1 MVGPGGSVGGLCRWC
16 PLGLSYRG
24 GRVKSQYL
32 HLTCLRVTAAAVL
45 VLAAAPLP
53 AAAASREIQELQ
65 RDVGLLQDQV
75 KALQQSQNEKLAAIS
90 AMVQQAIDNAN
101 KANTGVAVIQSNF
114 EQNTKGLENKV
125 VTPVVTLGTRM
136 DQMSGDFRM
145 LQNSVSDLTSI
156 VNKLQAQLT
165 DISNAIKVLQAP
177 PAPPPPA
184 TGAAPGAAPGTV
196 PGQAAATDAPT
207 VSASDLYANALR
219 DRTSG
224 KLDLALQEFSDYL
237 KWYGNT
243 DIAANAQFYIAYIH
257 YSQADYDDA
266 VKEFDL
272 VLEKYPSENNKIPD
286 ALYYKGMSLT
296 RLGHRTQGAEEF
308 KKLLKEFPNNDYSR
322 QACSQL
328 TSMGLR
334 CSATAAAP
342 KGARKKS

>member
-1 MVGPGGSVGGLCRWC
+1 
-16 PLGLSYRG
+16 
-24 GRVKSQYL
+24 VKLQNL
-32 HLTCLRVTAAAVL
+32 PMTAAAAVL

-53 AAAASREIQELQ
+53 TWAASREIQELQ
-65 RDVGLLQDQV
+65 RDVGLLQEQV
-75 KALQQSQNEKLAAIS
+75 KQLQETQNEKMAALTTL
-90 AMVQQAIDNAN
+90 VQQAIDNAN
-101 KANTGVAVIQSNF
+101 RAATGVAVIQNGF
-114 EQNTKGLENKV
+114 NQNTKDLEGKV
-125 VTPVVTLGTRM
+125 VTPVVTLGTRL
-136 DQMSGDFRM
+136 DQMSDNFRM
-145 LQNSVSDLTSI
+145 LQNSVADLTSI

-165 DISNAIKVLQAP
+165 DVGNAIKVLQAP

-184 TGAAPGAAPGTV
+184 SGGAVPGAPGAI
-196 PGQAAATDAPT
+196 PGQAATDTPS

-243 DIAANAQFYIAYIH
+243 DLAANAQFYIAYIH

-266 VKEFDL
+266 AKEFDL
-272 VLEKYPSENNKIPD
+272 VLEKYPSDNNKIPD

-296 RLGHRTQGAEEF
+296 RLGKRTQGAEEF
-308 KKLLKEFPNNDYSR
+308 KKLLKDFPSNDYSR

-334 CSATAAAP
+334 CSASAAP
-342 KGARKKS
+342 RAHRKS

>member
-1 MVGPGGSVGGLCRWC
+1 
-16 PLGLSYRG
+16 
-24 GRVKSQYL
+24 
-32 HLTCLRVTAAAVL
+32 
-45 VLAAAPLP
+45 
-53 AAAASREIQELQ
+53 
-65 RDVGLLQDQV
+65 
-75 KALQQSQNEKLAAIS
+75 
-90 AMVQQAIDNAN
+90 
-101 KANTGVAVIQSNF
+101 
-114 EQNTKGLENKV
+114 
-125 VTPVVTLGTRM
+125 VTLGTRM
-136 DQMSGDFRM
+136 DQMSDNFRM

-165 DISNAIKVLQAP
+165 DINNSIKVLQAP

-184 TGAAPGAAPGTV
+184 SGAVPGAPGGVPGA
-196 PGQAAATDAPT
+196 PGQAATDSPT

-243 DIAANAQFYIAYIH
+243 DLAANAQYYIAYIH

-272 VLEKYPSENNKIPD
+272 VLEKYPSDNNKIPD

-296 RLGHRTQGAEEF
+296 RLGHRTQGSEEF
-308 KKLLKEFPNNDYSR
+308 RKLLKEFPNNDYSR

-334 CSATAAAP
+334 CSASAAP
-342 KGARKKS
+342 RKRS

>member
-1 MVGPGGSVGGLCRWC
+1 VKLQNL
-16 PLGLSYRG
+16 PL
-24 GRVKSQYL
+24 
-32 HLTCLRVTAAAVL
+32 TAAAAI
-45 VLAAAPLP
+45 LALATAPLP
-53 AAAASREIQELQ
+53 APAASREIQELQ
-65 RDVGLLQDQV
+65 RDVGLLQEQV
-75 KALQQSQNEKLAAIS
+75 KELQQSQNEKMAALT
-90 AMVQQAIDNAN
+90 ALVQQAIDSAN
-101 KANTGVAVIQSNF
+101 KATAGVAVIQSNF
-114 EQNTKGLENKV
+114 GQNTRDLEGKV

-136 DQMSGDFRM
+136 DQMSDNFRM
-145 LQNSVSDLTSI
+145 LQNSVGDLTSI

-165 DISNAIKVLQAP
+165 DINNAIKVLQAP
-177 PAPPPPA
+177 PAPPPA
-184 TGAAPGAAPGTV
+184 TGTVAPGGVQGAVPGGVPGAAPV
-196 PGQAAATDAPT
+196 QSATDTPT
-207 VSASDLYANALR
+207 VSADDLYANALR

-224 KLDLALQEFSDYL
+224 HLDLALQEFSDYL

-243 DIAANAQFYIAYIH
+243 NFAVNAQYYIAYIH

-272 VLEKYPSENNKIPD
+272 VLEKYPSDNNKIPD

-308 KKLLKEFPNNDYSR
+308 KKLLKEFPNSDHSS

-342 KGARKKS
+342 KARKKS

>member
-1 MVGPGGSVGGLCRWC
+1 
-16 PLGLSYRG
+16 
-24 GRVKSQYL
+24 VKLQNL
-32 HLTCLRVTAAAVL
+32 PFAAAILAL
-45 VLAAAPLP
+45 VAAPLP
-53 AAAASREIQELQ
+53 APAASREIQELQ
-65 RDVGLLQDQV
+65 RDVGLLQEQV
-75 KALQQSQNEKLAAIS
+75 KELQQSQNEKMAALT
-90 AMVQQAIDNAN
+90 ALVQQAIDSAN
-101 KANTGVAVIQSNF
+101 KATAGVAVIQSNF
-114 EQNTKGLENKV
+114 GQNTRDLEGKV

-136 DQMSGDFRM
+136 DQMSDNFRM

-165 DISNAIKVLQAP
+165 DINNAIKVLQAP
-177 PAPPPPA
+177 PTPPPPA
-184 TGAAPGAAPGTV
+184 SGTAVPGGIQGVVPGAAPV
-196 PGQAAATDAPT
+196 QSATDTPT
-207 VSASDLYANALR
+207 VSASDLYANASR

-224 KLDLALQEFSDYL
+224 KNDLALQEFSDYL

-243 DIAANAQFYIAYIH
+243 ELAVNAQYYIAYIH
-257 YSQADYDDA
+257 YAQSDYDDA

-272 VLEKYPSENNKIPD
+272 VLEKYPSDNNKIPD

-308 KKLLKEFPNNDYSR
+308 RKLLKEYPNSDHSS

-342 KGARKKS
+342 RAHKKS

>member
-1 MVGPGGSVGGLCRWC
+1 MKLQNLPF
-16 PLGLSYRG
+16 
-24 GRVKSQYL
+24 
-32 HLTCLRVTAAAVL
+32 AAAIIL
-45 VLAAAPLP
+45 ALAAAPVP
-53 AAAASREIQELQ
+53 APAASREIQELQ
-65 RDVGLLQDQV
+65 RDVGLLQEQV
-75 KALQQSQNEKLAAIS
+75 KELQQSQNEKLIEIRT
-90 AMVQQAIDNAN
+90 MVQQAIDNAN
-101 KANTGVAVIQSNF
+101 RATTGVAQIQTGIG
-114 EQNTKGLENKV
+114 QTTRDLEGKV

-136 DQMSGDFRM
+136 DQMSDNFRM
-145 LQNSVSDLTSI
+145 LQNSVADLTSI

-165 DISNAIKVLQAP
+165 DINNAIKVLQAP

-184 TGAAPGAAPGTV
+184 SGAVPGAPGAPGAV
-196 PGQAAATDAPT
+196 PGQSASTDTPT

-243 DIAANAQFYIAYIH
+243 DLAANAQFYVAYIH

-272 VLEKYPSENNKIPD
+272 VLEKYPSDNNKIPD

-308 KKLLKEFPNNDYSR
+308 KRLLKEFPNNDYSR

-334 CSATAAAP
+334 CSTTAAAP
-342 KGARKKS
+342 RPRKKS

>member
-1 MVGPGGSVGGLCRWC
+1 
-16 PLGLSYRG
+16 
-24 GRVKSQYL
+24 
-32 HLTCLRVTAAAVL
+32 
-45 VLAAAPLP
+45 
-53 AAAASREIQELQ
+53 
-65 RDVGLLQDQV
+65 
-75 KALQQSQNEKLAAIS
+75 
-90 AMVQQAIDNAN
+90 
-101 KANTGVAVIQSNF
+101 
-114 EQNTKGLENKV
+114 
-125 VTPVVTLGTRM
+125 M
-136 DQMSGDFRM
+136 DQMSNDFRM
-145 LQNSVSDLTSI
+145 LQNSVVDLTSI

-177 PAPPPPA
+177 PAPPPAPS
-184 TGAAPGAAPGTV
+184 GAVPGAP
-196 PGQAAATDAPT
+196 PGQAAADTPT

-243 DIAANAQFYIAYIH
+243 DLAANAQYYVAYIH

-272 VLEKYPSENNKIPD
+272 VLEKYPSDNNKIPD

-308 KKLLKEFPNNDYSR
+308 KKLLKEFPSNDYSR

-334 CSATAAAP
+334 CTATAAAP
-342 KGARKKS
+342 RGAHKKS

>member
-1 MVGPGGSVGGLCRWC
+1 
-16 PLGLSYRG
+16 
-24 GRVKSQYL
+24 VKSQYL
-32 HLTCLRVTAAAVL
+32 HLTAVAVL
-45 VLAAAPLP
+45 VLVAAPLP
-53 AAAASREIQELQ
+53 APAASREIQDLQ
-65 RDVGLLQDQV
+65 REIGLLEDQV
-75 KALQQSQNEKLAAIS
+75 KALQQSQNEKLAEIRT
-90 AMVQQAIDNAN
+90 MVQQAIDNAN

-136 DQMSGDFRM
+136 DQMSNDFRM

-156 VNKLQAQLT
+156 LNKLQAQLT
-165 DISNAIKVLQAP
+165 DVNNAIKVLQAP

-184 TGAAPGAAPGTV
+184 TGGAAPGAPPG
-196 PGQAAATDAPT
+196 PAAADTPT

-224 KLDLALQEFSDYL
+224 KWELALQEFSDYL

-243 DIAANAQFYIAYIH
+243 DLAVNAQFYIAYIH

-272 VLEKYPSENNKIPD
+272 VLEKYPSDNNKIPD

-296 RLGHRTQGAEEF
+296 RLGHRTQGSEEF

-334 CSATAAAP
+334 CTATAAAP

>member
-1 MVGPGGSVGGLCRWC
+1 VKLQNL
-16 PLGLSYRG
+16 PL
-24 GRVKSQYL
+24 
-32 HLTCLRVTAAAVL
+32 TAAAAI
-45 VLAAAPLP
+45 LALAVAPLP
-53 AAAASREIQELQ
+53 APAASREIQELQ
-65 RDVGLLQDQV
+65 RDVGLLQEQV
-75 KALQQSQNEKLAAIS
+75 KELQQSQNEKLAALT
-90 AMVQQAIDNAN
+90 ALVQQAIDSAN
-101 KANTGVAVIQSNF
+101 KATAGVAVIQSNF
-114 EQNTKGLENKV
+114 GQNTRDLEGKV

-136 DQMSGDFRM
+136 DQMSDNFRM
-145 LQNSVSDLTSI
+145 LQNSVGDLTSI

-165 DISNAIKVLQAP
+165 DINNAIKVLQAP

-184 TGAAPGAAPGTV
+184 SGTAVPGGVQGAVPGAV
-196 PGQAAATDAPT
+196 PGQSATDTPT
-207 VSASDLYANALR
+207 VSADDLYANALR

-243 DIAANAQFYIAYIH
+243 NFAVNAQYYIAYIH

-272 VLEKYPSENNKIPD
+272 VLEKYPSDNNKIPD

-308 KKLLKEFPNNDYSR
+308 KRLLKEFPNSDHSS

-342 KGARKKS
+342 KARKKS

>member
-1 MVGPGGSVGGLCRWC
+1 VKLQNL
-16 PLGLSYRG
+16 PL
-24 GRVKSQYL
+24 
-32 HLTCLRVTAAAVL
+32 TAAILA
-45 VLAAAPLP
+45 LAAAPVP
-53 AAAASREIQELQ
+53 APAASREIQELQ
-65 RDVGLLQDQV
+65 RDVGLLQEQV
-75 KALQQSQNEKLAAIS
+75 KQLQQSQNDKLIEIRT
-90 AMVQQAIDNAN
+90 MVQQAIDNAN
-101 KANTGVAVIQSNF
+101 RATTGVAQIQSTVG
-114 EQNTKGLENKV
+114 QTTRDLEGKV

-136 DQMSGDFRM
+136 DQMSDNLRM
-145 LQNSVSDLTSI
+145 LQNSVADLTSL

-165 DISNAIKVLQAP
+165 DINNAIKVLQAP

-184 TGAAPGAAPGTV
+184 SGTAVPGVQGAVQGAV
-196 PGQAAATDAPT
+196 PGQPAADTPT

-237 KWYGNT
+237 RWYGNT
-243 DIAANAQFYIAYIH
+243 DLAANAQFYIAYIH

-272 VLEKYPSENNKIPD
+272 VLEKYPSDNPKVAD

-308 KKLLKEFPNNDYSR
+308 KRLLKEFPHNDYSR

-334 CSATAAAP
+334 CTATAAAP
-342 KGARKKS
+342 RARKKS

>member
-1 MVGPGGSVGGLCRWC
+1 MKLQNL
-16 PLGLSYRG
+16 PL
-24 GRVKSQYL
+24 
-32 HLTCLRVTAAAVL
+32 TAAILA
-45 VLAAAPLP
+45 LAAAPVP
-53 AAAASREIQELQ
+53 APAASREIQELQ
-65 RDVGLLQDQV
+65 RDVGLLQEQV
-75 KALQQSQNEKLAAIS
+75 KQLQQSQNDKLIEIRT
-90 AMVQQAIDNAN
+90 MVQQAIDNAN
-101 KANTGVAVIQSNF
+101 RATTGVAQIQSTVG
-114 EQNTKGLENKV
+114 QTTRDLEGKV

-136 DQMSGDFRM
+136 DQMSDNLRM
-145 LQNSVSDLTSI
+145 LQNSVADLTSL

-165 DISNAIKVLQAP
+165 DINNAIKVLQAP

-184 TGAAPGAAPGTV
+184 SGTAVPGVQGAVQGAV
-196 PGQAAATDAPT
+196 PGQPAADTPT

-237 KWYGNT
+237 RWYGNT
-243 DIAANAQFYIAYIH
+243 DLAANAQFYIAYIH

-272 VLEKYPSENNKIPD
+272 VLEKYPSDNPKVAD

-308 KKLLKEFPNNDYSR
+308 KRLLKEFPHNDYSR

-334 CSATAAAP
+334 CTATAAAP
-342 KGARKKS
+342 RARKKS